1 MKNRIISLILV
12 LVLVFTLLPVYAI
25 ADVNAETEPKVDE
38 GTQPEQSTDIQALV
52 GQIKALLNG
61 GQDSEQL
68 KAQLE
73 KLLKDLDSKDMS
85 ALFRALIQ
93 QLPEDQLDKLLGA
106 LDDPT
111 IQKIFGML
119 ESDEAKAL
127 VETIKNLIAGKGD
140 VKDLLS
146 GLSLDQVKALLE
158 LFIDEDELDR
168 LFNSIPQEELEQ
180 LLDDF
185 LNGKGKLE
193 DIFKLIPE
201 DALKALLESLKGK
214 NNILDKLLENIN
226 PETLLEALKGL
237 IGGDGNIDIEDL
249 LKYLDK
255 DALIEA
261 LKDLLAKNEDIGK
274 ILEKLDI
281 EQLKGIID
289 GLLNGNFDDLKNL
302 LPKLDIDTLM
312 KMLESLFG
320 DNETLKKLLENLDI
334 EQLKEIIKG
343 LLDKNGDIEDILKN
357 LDKDEL
363 LEIIKGLVG
372 DNDTIA
378 SILEK
383 LDSEKLAEIIK
394 ALIDGGIDIGEIT
407 KGLDPYTLLKVIS
420 GLIGSE
426 LDVTGPKDV
435 TVDEGKDAVFSVKVN
450 TAGTYKYLWLEPNTI
465 KSIDLGGI
473 DLSGSKLELAMKL
486 MAALK
491 KAALSTTDT
500 LTIAK
505 TTVDDSGRTFA
516 CMIYNIN
523 GLKDITLFV
532 TDEAKLT
539 VNNHEH
545 TKVVD
550 TPAVAATCN
559 KDGCTE
565 GSHCSECGEIISK
578 SEVIPATG
586 HNYVYKVCAN
596 CGDEIPFPFVDVA
609 KTSWYYG
616 NIKYVWQHDIMKG
629 VSDTKFAPE
638 SSMTRAMFVT
648 VLYRLE
654 GSPSVEGL
662 ATPPFTDIGA
672 SNYSWAYN
680 AIVWA
685 YNTGVTKGT
694 SATTFAPGAAITRQE
709 IVTMLYRYA
718 GSPAVSGSLIF
729 GDSSVISS
737 WARSAVQWANSIG
750 IITGYPNGNF
760 GPVDAT
766 TRGQMAAIVHRYIQL
781 TSVL

>member
-1 MKNRIISLILV
+1 MKKRIISLVMV
-12 LVLVFTLLPVYAI
+12 LALVFTMLPIYAI
-25 ADVNAETEPKVDE
+25 ADET
-38 GTQPEQSTDIQALV
+38 GTADTGIDTSFGQGIDIQAIIDKIEAIIGGDASGDL
-52 GQIKALLNG
+52 GEILGGLDTAQITEIIN
-61 GQDSEQL
+61 E
-68 KAQLE
+68 
-73 KLLKDLDSKDMS
+73 
-85 ALFRALIQ
+85 
-93 QLPEDQLDKLLGA
+93 LGA
-106 LDDPT
+106 N
-111 IQKIFGML
+111 
-119 ESDEAKAL
+119 SDAVEA
-127 VETIKNLIAGKGD
+127 I
-140 VKDLLS
+140 
-146 GLSLDQVKALLE
+146 
-158 LFIDEDELDR
+158 
-168 LFNSIPQEELEQ
+168 LEQ
-180 LLDDF
+180 LGQVDKDVLVNVINQVIT
-185 LNGKGKLE
+185 NG
-193 DIFKLIPE
+193 
-201 DALKALLESLKGK
+201 
-214 NNILDKLLENIN
+214 
-226 PETLLEALKGL
+226 
-237 IGGDGNIDIEDL
+237 GNIDISDIIGGLTDEQIEAIIKAIAKVNPDIADIIDEKGINNIVASIKGLVGEDGSINL
-249 LKYLDK
+249 PELDANAIAAIIETITSGDTGSIGEILGKIDK
-255 DALIEA
+255 DKLTDVINKLIKDGSIDIND
-261 LKDLLAKNEDIGK
+261 LKDLIPSLGEGADLATIISAVIASIGGDSSIIENIPMDKLVAIIEGLINGEDIGTLLPDLSDDE
-274 ILEKLDI
+274 ISAIIASIINQLGGSDIDIGSIPTEKLI
-281 EQLKGIID
+281 
-289 GLLNGNFDDLKNL
+289 
-302 LPKLDIDTLM
+302 
-312 KMLESLFG
+312 
-320 DNETLKKLLENLDI
+320 
-334 EQLKEIIKG
+334 EIIKG
-343 LLDKNGDIEDILKN
+343 LIDGDVDIGDLVNG

-363 LEIIKGLVG
+363 LEIIKGLAG

-407 KGLDPYTLLKVIS
+407 KGLDPYTLLKVIA

-616 NIKYVWQHDIMKG
+616 NIKYVWQHDIMNG

-750 IITGYPNGNF
+750 VITGYPNGNF

-766 TRGQMAAIVHRYIQL
+766 TRGQMAAIVHRYMQL

>member
-1 MKNRIISLILV
+1 MKKRIISLVMV
-12 LVLVFTLLPVYAI
+12 LALVFTMLPIYAI
-25 ADVNAETEPKVDE
+25 AEET
-38 GTQPEQSTDIQALV
+38 GTADTGIDTSFGQGIDIQA
-52 GQIKALLNG
+52 I
-61 GQDSEQL
+61 
-68 KAQLE
+68 
-73 KLLKDLDSKDMS
+73 
-85 ALFRALIQ
+85 I
-93 QLPEDQLDKLLGA
+93 DK
-106 LDDPT
+106 
-111 IQKIFGML
+111 I
-119 ESDEAKAL
+119 EA
-127 VETIKNLIAGKGD
+127 I
-140 VKDLLS
+140 
-146 GLSLDQVKALLE
+146 
-158 LFIDEDELDR
+158 
-168 LFNSIPQEELEQ
+168 
-180 LLDDF
+180 
-185 LNGKGKLE
+185 
-193 DIFKLIPE
+193 
-201 DALKALLESLKGK
+201 
-214 NNILDKLLENIN
+214 
-226 PETLLEALKGL
+226 
-237 IGGDGNIDIEDL
+237 IGGDASGDLGEILAGLDTAQIASIINQLGANSDAVNAILKQLEQVDKDELFNVIKHVITNGGNIDISDIIGGLTDEQIKAIIEAIAEVNPDIADIIDEKGIDNIVAAIKGLVGEDGSINL
-249 LKYLDK
+249 PELDANAIAAIIETITSGDTGSIGEILGKLDK
-255 DALIEA
+255 DKLADVINKLIKDGSIDIND
-261 LKDLLAKNEDIGK
+261 LKDLIPSLGEGADLATIISAVIASIGGDSSIIENIPMDKLVAIIEGLINGEDIGT
-274 ILEKLDI
+274 
-281 EQLKGIID
+281 
-289 GLLNGNFDDLKNL
+289 L
-302 LPKLDIDTLM
+302 LPDLSDDEISAIIASIINQIGGGDIDIGSIPT
-312 KMLESLFG
+312 
-320 DNETLKKLLENLDI
+320 ENLI
-334 EQLKEIIKG
+334 EIIKG
-343 LLDKNGDIEDILKN
+343 LIDGDVDIGDLVNG
-357 LDKDEL
+357 LDKDKL
-363 LEIIKGLVG
+363 LDIIKGLVG

-407 KGLDPYTLLKVIS
+407 KGLDPYTLLKVIA

-550 TPAVAATCN
+550 TPAVAATCT

-616 NIKYVWQHDIMKG
+616 NIKYVWQHDIMNG

-766 TRGQMAAIVHRYIQL
+766 TRGQMAAIVHRYMQL

>member
-1 MKNRIISLILV
+1 MKKRIISLVMV
-12 LVLVFTLLPVYAI
+12 LALVFTMLPIYAI
-25 ADVNAETEPKVDE
+25 ADEN
-38 GTQPEQSTDIQALV
+38 GTADTGIDTSFGQGIDIQA
-52 GQIKALLNG
+52 I
-61 GQDSEQL
+61 
-68 KAQLE
+68 
-73 KLLKDLDSKDMS
+73 
-85 ALFRALIQ
+85 I
-93 QLPEDQLDKLLGA
+93 DK
-106 LDDPT
+106 
-111 IQKIFGML
+111 I
-119 ESDEAKAL
+119 EA
-127 VETIKNLIAGKGD
+127 I
-140 VKDLLS
+140 
-146 GLSLDQVKALLE
+146 
-158 LFIDEDELDR
+158 
-168 LFNSIPQEELEQ
+168 
-180 LLDDF
+180 
-185 LNGKGKLE
+185 
-193 DIFKLIPE
+193 
-201 DALKALLESLKGK
+201 
-214 NNILDKLLENIN
+214 
-226 PETLLEALKGL
+226 
-237 IGGDGNIDIEDL
+237 IGGDTSGDLGEILAGLGTAQITEIINQLGANSDAVNAILKQLEQVDKDELFNVIKHVITNGGNIDISDIIGGLTDEQIEAIIKAIAKVNPDIAGIIDEKGIDNIVAAIKGLVGEDGSINIPEL
-249 LKYLDK
+249 DANAIAAIIETITSGDTGSIGEILGKLDK
-255 DALIEA
+255 DKLTDVINKLIKNGSIDIND
-261 LKDLLAKNEDIGK
+261 LKDLIPSLGEGADLATIISAVIASIGGDSSIIENIPMDKLVAIIEGLINGKDIGT
-274 ILEKLDI
+274 
-281 EQLKGIID
+281 
-289 GLLNGNFDDLKNL
+289 L
-302 LPKLDIDTLM
+302 LPDLSDDEISAIIASIINQLGGGDIDIGSIPT
-312 KMLESLFG
+312 
-320 DNETLKKLLENLDI
+320 ENLI
-334 EQLKEIIKG
+334 EIIKG
-343 LLDKNGDIEDILKN
+343 LINGDVDIGDLVN
-357 LDKDEL
+357 GLDKDKL
-363 LEIIKGLVG
+363 LDIIKGLVG

-407 KGLDPYTLLKVIS
+407 KGLDPYTLLKVIA

-550 TPAVAATCN
+550 TPAVAATCT

-616 NIKYVWQHDIMKG
+616 NIKYVWQHDIMNG

-638 SSMTRAMFVT
+638 TSMTRAMFVT

-750 IITGYPNGNF
+750 VITGYPNGNF

-766 TRGQMAAIVHRYIQL
+766 TRGQMAAIVHRYMQL

>member
-1 MKNRIISLILV
+1 MKKRIISLVMV
-12 LVLVFTLLPVYAI
+12 LALVFTMLPIYAI
-25 ADVNAETEPKVDE
+25 ADET
-38 GTQPEQSTDIQALV
+38 GTADTGIDTSFGQGIDIQAIIDKIEAIIGGDASGDL
-52 GQIKALLNG
+52 GEILGGLNTAQIASIINRLGANS
-61 GQDSEQL
+61 DAVNAIL
-68 KAQLE
+68 KQLE
-73 KLLKDLDSKDMS
+73 QVDKKKL
-85 ALFRALIQ
+85 
-93 QLPEDQLDKLLGA
+93 
-106 LDDPT
+106 
-111 IQKIFGML
+111 
-119 ESDEAKAL
+119 
-127 VETIKNLIAGKGD
+127 VNVIK
-140 VKDLLS
+140 
-146 GLSLDQVKALLE
+146 QV
-158 LFIDEDELDR
+158 IT
-168 LFNSIPQEELEQ
+168 N
-180 LLDDF
+180 
-185 LNGKGKLE
+185 
-193 DIFKLIPE
+193 
-201 DALKALLESLKGK
+201 
-214 NNILDKLLENIN
+214 
-226 PETLLEALKGL
+226 
-237 IGGDGNIDIEDL
+237 DGNIDISDIIGGLTDEQIKAIIEAIAEVNPDIAGIIDEKGIDNIVASIRGLVGEDGSINL
-249 LKYLDK
+249 PELDANAIAAIIETITSGDTGSIGEILGKLDK
-255 DALIEA
+255 DKLTDVINKLIKNGSIDIND
-261 LKDLLAKNEDIGK
+261 LKDLIPSLGEGADLATIISAVIASIGGDSSIIENIPMDKLVAIIEGLIDGKDIGTLLPDLSDDE
-274 ILEKLDI
+274 ISAIIASIINQLGGGDI
-281 EQLKGIID
+281 DIGSIPTETLIEIIRGLID
-289 GLLNGNFDDLKNL
+289 GDVEIGDLVNG
-302 LPKLDIDTLM
+302 
-312 KMLESLFG
+312 
-320 DNETLKKLLENLDI
+320 
-334 EQLKEIIKG
+334 
-343 LLDKNGDIEDILKN
+343 
-357 LDKDEL
+357 LDKDKL
-363 LEIIKGLVG
+363 LDIIKGLVG

-407 KGLDPYTLLKVIS
+407 KGLDPYTLLKVIA

-550 TPAVAATCN
+550 TPAVAATCT

-616 NIKYVWQHDIMKG
+616 NIKYVWQHDIMNG

-766 TRGQMAAIVHRYIQL
+766 TRGQMAAIVHRYMQL